1 MHNPTGSWTKT
12 LCTFKPMTDQPEID
26 ISEVDW
32 RLRVFDS
39 LSFPTLILKPDH
51 TIVAANKK
59 FYERNKT
66 STTKIIGKT
75 CQDIFSENKS
85 LQHLSCSGENCPL
98 QRVVRLKQNQSE
110 IHKNV
115 TADGEVIWEERVFSP
130 IFGDNGQVIYV
141 IESLRDITKVKR
153 LEKKYSDVRE
163 LIDKVV
169 QSSVSAIMAADRKGE
184 IILMNKAAE
193 KLFGYSV
200 HDANLVNIEDFYP
213 PGTAREIMRK
223 LRDENFGEKGKLP
236 STEVNIVTKNGEL
249 IPVEMTAA
257 VIYEDGK
264 EAASAAIFNDL
275 REKLAVQKKLEETEI
290 QLFQSE
296 KLASLGRLAAGVAH
310 EINNPLTSILLYGNL
325 MREKL
330 EQEHPLANSLN
341 YILEDAERC
350 KDIVKNL
357 LAYSRQTRP
366 AKNVFYLNSLISESL
381 RLIRDQKLFMNIN
394 IIKELDDCQ
403 ILVNADKNQ
412 LCQVLINLIINA
424 IDAMD
429 GRGTLTLRTYRDRQ
443 VNKAYIA
450 ITDTGSGIPQENLS
464 KVFDPFFTTKEVGKG
479 TGLGLSMAYGILEEN
494 HGRISI
500 QQTGPEGTTILL
512 ELPEEPV
519 SNGFQFM
526 SIG

>member
-1 MHNPTGSWTKT
+1 
-12 LCTFKPMTDQPEID
+12 MTDQPEID

-51 TIVAANKK
+51 TILAANKK

-66 STTKIIGKT
+66 TSNKIIGKT

-85 LQHLSCSGENCPL
+85 LKHLSCSGEKCPL
-98 QRVVRLKQNQSE
+98 QRVVKFKLNQSE

-115 TADGEVIWEERVFSP
+115 TDDGEVIWEERVFAP

-141 IESLRDITKVKR
+141 IESLRDITKIKH

-169 QSSVSAIMAADRKGE
+169 QSSVSAIMASDRKGE

-193 KLFGYSV
+193 ELFGYSV

-213 PGTAREIMRK
+213 PGTAREIMKK
-223 LRDENFGEKGKLP
+223 LRDENIGERGKLP
-236 STEVNIVTKNGEL
+236 STQVNIITKNGEQ

-264 EAASAAIFNDL
+264 EAATAAIFNDL
-275 REKLAVQKKLEETEI
+275 REKQAVQKKLEETEI
-290 QLFQSE
+290 QLYQSE

-330 EQEHPLANSLN
+330 EQDHPLSNSLS

-366 AKNVFYLNSLISESL
+366 AKNVFFLNNLIGESL
-381 RLIRDQKLFMNIN
+381 RLIRDQKLFMNIT
-394 IIKELDDCQ
+394 IIKDLDDCQ

-424 IDAMD
+424 IDAME

-443 VNKAYIA
+443 ESQACIE

-464 KVFDPFFTTKEVGKG
+464 KVFDPFFTTKELGKG

-500 QQTGPEGTTILL
+500 KHTGPEGTTILL
-512 ELPEEPV
+512 ELPEETV
-519 SNGFQFM
+519 SDEFQFM